1 MLKRYELKEA
11 QWPTDQASAARQS
24 RRPGQDRRGLPGFR
38 QRLFVGFTQRGLLV
52 PSSSRALRQLS
63 KAPTRSALLAG
74 PRRAFGRRFS
84 RSWRPTRAT
93 RVPHDRHEHRV
104 RAHQSRQPRE
114 KGEPKREASLGGSR
128 GGLCTKIHMLTDAFW
143 AVHCASLLARVM
155 SSTTALSG
163 ESPARRL

>member
-1 MLKRYELKEA
+1 MANR
-11 QWPTDQASAARQS
+11 S
-24 RRPGQDRRGLPGFR
+24 RICCPPKPETGAGPPRITGLSSTPV
-38 QRLFVGFTQRGLLV
+38 FVGFTQRGLLV

-84 RSWRPTRAT
+84 RSWRPSRAT

-114 KGEPKREASLGGSR
+114 KGEPKREASL

>member
-1 MLKRYELKEA
+1 MTNRSRICCPAKPETGAGPPRITGLSSTPVCGFYA
-11 QWPTDQASAARQS
+11 AGPTGAIFFPSATAT
-24 RRPGQDRRGLPGFR
+24 G
-38 QRLFVGFTQRGLLV
+38 
-52 PSSSRALRQLS
+52 

-114 KGEPKREASLGGSR
+114 KGEPKREALGRSR

-143 AVHCASLLARVM
+143 AVHCASLLPRVM